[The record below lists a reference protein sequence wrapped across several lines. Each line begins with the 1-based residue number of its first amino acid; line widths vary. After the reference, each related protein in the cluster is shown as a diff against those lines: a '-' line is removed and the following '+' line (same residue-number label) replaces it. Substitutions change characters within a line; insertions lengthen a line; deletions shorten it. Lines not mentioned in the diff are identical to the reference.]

1 MLKLAAL
8 MMIAALLSLTMINIV
23 STTHYAEARKATDD
37 TRTLRNKY
45 SYWMGNTVCGDQLC
59 PGNPY
64 FKWNMKYRTY
74 QSPYDTYFHPELLT
88 VNKQK

>member
-8 MMIAALLSLTMINIV
+8 MMITVLLSLTMINMMSV
-23 STTHYAEARKATDD
+23 KQSAEAMKATDD

-59 PGNPY
+59 PGNSY
-64 FKWNMKYRTY
+64 FKWHMKYRTY

-88 VNKQK
+88 INKQK